1 MKLLFAHIF
10 ILLFGSKMM
19 AQSTLPIVGIK
30 NIDGKEI
37 STKNL
42 IDTNRLTVIS
52 FWASWCKPC
61 MQELDAISDDYDNW
75 LQKSGSKVIAI
86 SIDDSRTFTAVKNVV
101 TGRGWP
107 FEAYIDVSQ
116 NLKRALNITTVPY
129 TIVIDRKG
137 NIIKKNASYTPG
149 SEAELLHF
157 LIKYAA
163 KK

>member
-1 MKLLFAHIF
+1 MKLLFVHIS
-10 ILLFGSKMM
+10 ILLFSSKMM
-19 AQSTLPIVGIK
+19 AQSTLPIVAIK
-30 NIDGKEI
+30 SIDGKEI

-42 IDTNRLTVIS
+42 IDSNRLTVIS

-61 MQELDAISDDYDNW
+61 MQELDAISEDYDNW
-75 LQKSGSKVIAI
+75 VQKSGSKVIAI

-107 FEAYIDVSQ
+107 FDAYIDVSQ

-129 TIVIDRKG
+129 TIVIDKKG

-149 SEAELLHF
+149 SEAELLNF